1 MTTAGVARKLN
12 KKRPVGR
19 PKLRPGESRERTA
32 TLRVRLSDAER
43 ALIEDAAGDQPPS
56 TWARSV
62 LIAASGGAGVTSGT

>member
-1 MTTAGVARKLN
+1 MSSSGVIRKLK

-19 PKLRPGESRERTA
+19 PKKKPGERRERLA
-32 TLRVRLSDAER
+32 TLRVRLFADER

-62 LIAASGGAGVTSGT
+62 LLAASGGPRGGQP